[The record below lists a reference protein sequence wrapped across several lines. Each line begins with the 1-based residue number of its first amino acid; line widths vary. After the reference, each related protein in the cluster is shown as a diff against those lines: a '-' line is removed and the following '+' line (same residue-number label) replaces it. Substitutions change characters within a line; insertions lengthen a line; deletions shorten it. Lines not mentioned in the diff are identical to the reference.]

1 MNRVF
6 FNELELPKPD
16 HHLGIGSLSRGEQI
30 GRMLTGIE
38 WILLMRRPS
47 AIVVP
52 GDTNSAL
59 VGDLTADKLCIPA
72 ARVEARLRSYDRI
85 HIAGNTIADANQGYA
100 EHAQQRSGILYK
112 IGLSKGEYSL
122 LTYHRPSNTD
132 DLTHFAALMDAVAD
146 IEEVSGFPLVLPI
159 HPRLGENQRHA
170 AARHRHITL
179 TGPVGYLDMLA
190 LLPNATLILTDS
202 GGVLPAGLEASEL
215 RSAAQALLRRPVAWT
230 NPFGDGFAY
239 RRILDGLT
247 ATADRLH

>member
-1 MNRVF
+1 LPFSVIYANQHYAERMNRVF

-16 HHLGIGSLSRGEQI
+16 HHLGISSLSRGEQI

-47 AIVVP
+47 SIVVQR
-52 GDTNSAL
+52 DTNSAL
-59 VGDLTADKLCIPA
+59 VGGLTADKLCIPA

-85 HIAGNTIADANQGYA
+85 HITGNTIADATLGYT

-112 IGLSKGEYSL
+112 LGLSKGEYSL
-122 LTYHRPSNTD
+122 LAYHRPSNTD
-132 DLTHFAALMDAVAD
+132 DLAHFTALID
-146 IEEVSGFPLVLPI
+146 
-159 HPRLGENQRHA
+159 A

-190 LLPNATLILTDS
+190 LLPNAALILTDS